1 MRITGERPLREIG
14 KAIGAMVALSF
25 AISVFLLVMYGGER
39 PLGGLYGLAASIL
52 VGMTYGLSIGL
63 LAWGAMLVLARPL
76 WQLHPVLRWAILIL
90 LFAVVGMA
98 GSLLATAIV
107 KYVYPFQ
114 WSRPL
119 LDIWLGS
126 LRTSMSITI
135 PMGVIF
141 TVIESH
147 RERLRHTEVQLRTKE
162 LERERAIK
170 LATEAQLA
178 ALSAR
183 VEPHFLFN
191 TLNTISSLIREDPA
205 RAERTIE
212 QLSSLLRSS
221 LDSTNTTTIPL
232 EQELKLVASYLE
244 IQATRF
250 GGRLRFTLPPVP
262 EREGV
267 LVPPFSIQTLVENS
281 VKYAVAPSRE
291 GASIQV
297 RLQWTEASLVVEIED
312 DGPGFT
318 PQQIASG
325 HGIDNL
331 QGRLRSLFGAAAS
344 LAFVRAPGSMR
355 VRMRVPA

>member
-1 MRITGERPLREIG
+1 MYVTPEKPLRDIG
-14 KAIGAMVALSF
+14 KALGAMVALSF
-25 AISVFLLVMYGGER
+25 AVSVFLLVMYGGER

-63 LAWGAMLVLARPL
+63 LSWGVMLVLARPL
-76 WQLHPVLRWAILIL
+76 WQLHPMLRWALLILI
-90 LFAVVGMA
+90 FAFTGMA
-98 GSLLATAIV
+98 GSLLAVTIV

-119 LDIWLGS
+119 LDIWMGS

-141 TVIESH
+141 SVIESH

-191 TLNTISSLIREDPA
+191 TLNTISSLIREDPP

-221 LDSTNTTTIPL
+221 LDSSNTATIPL

-250 GGRLRFTLPPVP
+250 GDRLRFTLPSASG
-262 EREGV
+262 RGDIA
-267 LVPPFSIQTLVENS
+267 VPPFSIQTLVENS
-281 VKYAVAPSRE
+281 VKYAVAPRRE
-291 GASIQV
+291 GASIAV
-297 RLQWTEASLVVEIED
+297 RLHPAAGSLFVDVED

-318 PQQIASG
+318 PQEIISG

-331 QGRLRSLFGAAAS
+331 QGRLRSLFGDAAS
-344 LAFVRAPGSMR
+344 LEFVHAPGSMR
-355 VRMRVPA
+355 VRMKVPA

>member
-1 MRITGERPLREIG
+1 MYVSRERPLKELG
-14 KAIGAMVALSF
+14 KAISAMVALSF
-25 AISVFLLVMYGGER
+25 AISVFLLAMYGADR
-39 PLGGLYGLAASIL
+39 HIGGLWGMAANVL
-52 VGMTYGLSIGL
+52 VGMTYGMSIGL

-76 WQLHPVLRWAILIL
+76 WQFHPVLRWALLIL
-90 LFAVVGMA
+90 LFAFIGMA
-98 GSLLATAIV
+98 GSFVATAIV
-107 KYVYPFQ
+107 KYLYPFG

-119 LDIWLGS
+119 YEAWLGS

-162 LERERAIK
+162 LERERAMK

-191 TLNTISSLIREDPA
+191 TLNTISSLIREDPS

-250 GGRLRFTLPPVP
+250 GDRLRFTLPPPP

-267 LVPPFSIQTLVENS
+267 LVPPFSIQTLVENC
-281 VKYAVAPSRE
+281 VKYAVAPRRE

-297 RLQWTEASLVVEIED
+297 GLQWARDMLLVDIVD

-331 QGRLRSLFGAAAS
+331 QGRLRSLFGDAAS
-344 LAFVRAPGSMR
+344 LEFVRAPGSMR